1 MSTANF
7 LNPRGSQ
14 THMLQRKLRRP
25 FHGKTTLWRLVK
37 FWAGRIEA
45 YFQPGTKDRAG
56 VKYYI

>member
-1 MSTANF
+1 
-7 LNPRGSQ
+7 
-14 THMLQRKLRRP
+14 MLQRKLRRP